1 MKNHT
6 PYNFVPLVLFLIQGI
21 LLKGGTSL
29 VQLQCPLP
37 ISSSTYDTD
46 AVLFHACFYV
56 GTEHPDPGPH
66 VCPASSFPSESSLG
80 PSVSLGFCG
89 NCLNNTVLIIPEFLS
104 LEVGYFHKQ
113 SQMCQCLW
121 GQHNRKKLEGLCRV
135 LMKAQRVLRTLSS
148 ETWPPLRGLPGEF
161 GEKGRNATR

>member
-1 MKNHT
+1 MKNHA
-6 PYNFVPLVLFLIQGI
+6 PYNFVPLVLFYWKAGLRWFSYSAPSPSPPA
-21 LLKGGTSL
+21 LM
-29 VQLQCPLP
+29 VQMR
-37 ISSSTYDTD
+37 
-46 AVLFHACFYV
+46 VLFHAYFYV
-56 GTEHPDPGPH
+56 GMEHPDPGPH
-66 VCPASSFPSESSLG
+66 VCPASSFPSEPSLG

-89 NCLNNTVLIIPEFLS
+89 NCLNNTALIIPEFLS
-104 LEVGYFHKQ
+104 LEVGYFHEQ